1 MKKTPLPE
9 LVERIGQSAVAKGL
23 GVSAP
28 AISKALKAARE
39 ILVIEHDDGSLTA
52 EEIRPF
58 PCQLAPQKSA
68 A

>member
-1 MKKTPLPE
+1 MKKIPLPE
-9 LVERIGQSAVAKGL
+9 LVERMGQSAVAKGL

-39 ILVIEHDDGSLTA
+39 ILVVEHGNGTLTA

-58 PCQLAPQKSA
+58 PCQLGPQRTA

>member
-1 MKKTPLPE
+1 MKKIPLPE
-9 LVERIGQSAVAKGL
+9 LVERMGQSAVAKGL

-39 ILVIEHDDGSLTA
+39 ILVVEHENGTLTA

-58 PCQLAPQKSA
+58 PCQLAPQRTA

>member
-1 MKKTPLPE
+1 MKKIPLPE
-9 LVERIGQSAVAKGL
+9 LVERMGQSAVAKGL

-39 ILVIEHDDGSLTA
+39 ILVIEHENGRLTA
-52 EEIRPF
+52 EEVRPF
-58 PCQLAPQKSA
+58 PCQFAPQRTA

>member
-28 AISKALKAARE
+28 AISKALRAARE
-39 ILVIEHDDGSLTA
+39 ILVTEHEDGTLTA

-58 PCQLAPQKSA
+58 PRQLPAQKSA

>member
-23 GVSAP
+23 GISAP
-28 AISKALKAARE
+28 AISKALRAARE
-39 ILVIEHDDGSLTA
+39 ILVTEHEDGTLTA

-58 PCQLAPQKSA
+58 PCQLPAQKSA

>member
-1 MKKTPLPE
+1 MKKIPLPE
-9 LVERIGQSAVAKGL
+9 LVERMGQSAVAKGL

-39 ILVIEHDDGSLTA
+39 ILVVEHENGTLTA
-52 EEIRPF
+52 EEVRPF
-58 PCQLAPQKSA
+58 PCQLAPQRTA

>member
-9 LVERIGQSAVAKGL
+9 LVERIGQSAAAKRL

-28 AISKALKAARE
+28 AISKALRAARE
-39 ILVIEHDDGSLTA
+39 ILVTEHEDGTLTA

-58 PCQLAPQKSA
+58 PCQLPVQKSA